1 MSIEQIIVLALVQG
15 ITEFLPISS
24 SGHLILIPALTG
36 WPDQGQFTDVM
47 VHLGTLGAIL
57 VYFWRDV
64 GKLIGGAL
72 LLLRGKI
79 TDEGRLAIYIV
90 LATIPAVAF
99 GLVLKKFG
107 FADLERS
114 VTVVAWNTLLY
125 GVLML
130 IADTVGKQTKTIEN
144 MTLPSALIIGV
155 AQALALIP
163 GTSRS
168 GITMTAARFLG
179 FTRPDAARFSFL
191 LGIPAIAGAG
201 ALTIGEAVENCQ
213 KITMDAVA
221 CAGLTFLAG
230 LAAIAFLMA
239 VLEARQLPA
248 LRALPHDARRLPVGA
263 GLRLRHAARARPA
276 GTGLSR
282 GQRPCRRGTSR
293 ADRSRTDPAA
303 GIARDSRGPRFRP
316 RPAPRCRGLRAC
328 GRP

>member
-130 IADTVGKQTKTIEN
+130 VADTVGKQTKTMEN

-239 VLEARQLPA
+239 VLKRVSFLPFVLYRMTLGGFLLVLVYVYGMQLAPAPPAPGCPEANA
-248 LRALPHDARRLPVGA
+248 
-263 GLRLRHAARARPA
+263 
-276 GTGLSR
+276 
-282 GQRPCRRGTSR
+282 
-293 ADRSRTDPAA
+293 PAA
-303 GIARDSRGPRFRP
+303 A
-316 RPAPRCRGLRAC
+316 APQ
-328 GRP
+328 GR

>member
-1 MSIEQIIVLALVQG
+1 MSIEQIIVLAVVQG

-47 VHLGTLGAIL
+47 VHLGTLLAIL
-57 VYFWRDV
+57 IYFWRDV

-72 LLLRGKI
+72 LLFRGKI

-130 IADTVGKQTKTIEN
+130 IADTIGKQTRTMAN

-168 GITMTAARFLG
+168 GVTMTAARFLG

-213 KITMDAVA
+213 KITMDAVV

-239 VLEARQLPA
+239 VLKRVSFLPFVLYRMMLGGFLLVLVYGYGMQLA
-248 LRALPHDARRLPVGA
+248 PVPP
-263 GLRLRHAARARPA
+263 PA
-276 GTGLSR
+276 GCPEVST
-282 GQRPCRRGTSR
+282 
-293 ADRSRTDPAA
+293 PAA
-303 GIARDSRGPRFRP
+303 
-316 RPAPRCRGLRAC
+316 AP
-328 GRP
+328 